1 MSGREIYV
9 RMELRSHICRDCLRA
24 LMGFEC
30 AWQGGGTIISEPL
43 GEVKSKFVGFSPQ
56 RKRVASQS
64 QLEPNLL
71 VALSESGFWA
81 LQSKSNS
88 EQR

>member
-43 GEVKSKFVGFSPQ
+43 GEVKSKLVGFSLTTKARSKPITAGTKSISRTV
-56 RKRVASQS
+56 RKRILGTTIQI
-64 QLEPNLL
+64 
-71 VALSESGFWA
+71 
-81 LQSKSNS
+81 
-88 EQR
+88 